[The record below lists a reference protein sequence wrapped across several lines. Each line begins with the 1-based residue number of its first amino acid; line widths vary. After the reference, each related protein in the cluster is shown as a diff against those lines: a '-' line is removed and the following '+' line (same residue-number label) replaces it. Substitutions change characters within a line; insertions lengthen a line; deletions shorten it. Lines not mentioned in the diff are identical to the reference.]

1 MITARLH
8 LVEGLYQGF
17 TITGHA
23 DGAREDNEYDLICAA
38 VSAITL
44 TIAAGL
50 QDILQMDGTF
60 DSRSGFMNVDLQS
73 HANEMSQILIE
84 TMVHGLEAIQ
94 EQYPDKLKI
103 ITAKG

>member
-8 LVEGLYQGF
+8 LVEGLYQVF

-23 DGAREDNEYDLICAA
+23 DGAREDNEDDLICAA

-73 HANEMSQILIE
+73 HANEKSQILIE

>member
-44 TIAAGL
+44 TMAAL
-50 QDILQMDGTF
+50 FTY
-60 DSRSGFMNVDLQS
+60 SR
-73 HANEMSQILIE
+73 
-84 TMVHGLEAIQ
+84 
-94 EQYPDKLKI
+94 
-103 ITAKG
+103 ITLGRMEEIP